1 MLIYN
6 GKISLY
12 CFLASL
18 ITSLLLLL
26 PRITPSGKCI
36 IDRVLWVVPSY
47 YVVINVFLLLCFR
60 GYALQVINV
69 TKREHFG
76 FISNVKSKIDL

>member
-18 ITSLLLLL
+18 MVSLLLIV
-26 PRITPSGKCI
+26 PRIIRFGNCVI
-36 IDRVLWVVPSY
+36 EHAWWILPSY
-47 YVVINVFLLLCFR
+47 YVIINVFLLICFR
-60 GYALQVINV
+60 GYAFQVVNIITTYFHNI
-69 TKREHFG
+69 FG
-76 FISNVKSKIDL
+76 TVLMLID